1 MSETRMSATRRI
13 KALLKAPFRIPAV
26 SATLLALTSP
36 LPGLSRMRWKILQ
49 RLEIESCLSDENPP
63 VGALHRYWLRRYG
76 LAEAEGKG
84 TAGAADPGA
93 ILLPHPP
100 RRWTPDDAGS
110 LPARPTSAETA
121 RNSGPMASIIIPT
134 RDRVDLL
141 DRCLSSLYRCNP
153 DTDFEIIVVDNNST
167 VKETADYLQALRRRE
182 GHLVLDYP
190 HPFNYSAIN
199 NLAARNAKGKVLVFL
214 NNDTESVAQNWIG
227 RMAARC
233 ADERTGCVGAR
244 LLYGDGTIQHV
255 GATMGASMGACHFD
269 VGRPA
274 DHPGFEG
281 MNLKARE
288 TTVVTA
294 ACMGI
299 SRELFFAAG
308 GFDEAMPVAFNDVE
322 LCLRI
327 AGMGRKNLFD
337 PEIVLIHHES
347 KTRGQ
352 NDTDAKRIRERKER
366 NHFIAKSGMDIR
378 FDPCY
383 SPDLSLRNSW
393 CLAFPPRVRTAARLA
408 EAKRLRRVLL
418 LYRLDGGLTPA
429 PDGGLTPDTAGAP
442 VRGPTPVPVRGLT
455 PERVRSHVQALA
467 KKGWTPIL
475 GSSSRI
481 PGFPGAR
488 QVYLHNDWDA
498 ADFALR
504 HSVNCVISCSREY
517 DTIGWSLPADLPVF
531 HLADRSAWPRAFHS
545 PAEEI
550 EVLDGLAA
558 ATYGRV
564 IHRIEEFPAA
574 GLGEGERT

>member
-1 MSETRMSATRRI
+1 MSETGMSATRRI
-13 KALLKAPFRIPAV
+13 KAFLKAPFRIPAV

-49 RLEIESCLSDENPP
+49 RLEIESCLSGENPS
-63 VGALHRYWLRRYG
+63 VGALYRYWLRRYG
-76 LAEAEGKG
+76 LAEEEVPGS
-84 TAGAADPGA
+84 AGADPGRVR
-93 ILLPHPP
+93 LPHPP
-100 RRWTPDDAGS
+100 RRWTPEKVD
-110 LPARPTSAETA
+110 PQTSDSVRTT
-121 RNSGPMASIIIPT
+121 GPVASIIIPT
-134 RDRVDLL
+134 KDRVDLL

-153 DTDFEIIVVDNNST
+153 DSDFEIIVVNNNST
-167 VKETADYLQALRRRE
+167 EKETADYLQALRRRE

-199 NLAARNAKGKVLVFL
+199 NLAARSAKGKVLVFL
-214 NNDTESVAQNWIG
+214 NNDTESVAQGWIG
-227 RMAARC
+227 RMASRC
-233 ADERTGCVGAR
+233 SEKRTGCVGTL
-244 LLYGDGTIQHV
+244 LLYGDGSIQHV
-255 GATMGASMGACHFD
+255 GATLGASMGACHFD

-337 PEIVLIHHES
+337 PDIVLLHHES
-347 KTRGQ
+347 KSRGQ

-366 NHFIAKSGMDIR
+366 NHFIAKCSMDIR

-393 CLAFPPRVRTAARLA
+393 CLAFPPRIRTAARS
-408 EAKRLRRVLL
+408 EESRQLRRVLF
-418 LYRLDGGLTPA
+418 LYR
-429 PDGGLTPDTAGAP
+429 PDGGLTPVDE
-442 VRGPTPVPVRGLT
+442 RGLT
-455 PERVRSHVQALA
+455 PVQERGLTPARVRSDLQVLA
-467 KKGWTPIL
+467 GKGWTAIL

-481 PGFPGAR
+481 PGLPGTR
-488 QVYLHNDWDA
+488 QVFLHNDWDA

-504 HSVNCVISCSREY
+504 HSISCVISCSREY
-517 DTIGWSLPADLPVF
+517 DTIGWNLPADLPVF
-531 HLADRSAWPRAFHS
+531 HLADDSAWPRAFHN
-545 PAEEI
+545 PVEEI

-558 ATYGRV
+558 ATYGR
-564 IHRIEEFPAA
+564 IIYRIEEFPAA
-574 GLGEGERT
+574 GLGEGGRI